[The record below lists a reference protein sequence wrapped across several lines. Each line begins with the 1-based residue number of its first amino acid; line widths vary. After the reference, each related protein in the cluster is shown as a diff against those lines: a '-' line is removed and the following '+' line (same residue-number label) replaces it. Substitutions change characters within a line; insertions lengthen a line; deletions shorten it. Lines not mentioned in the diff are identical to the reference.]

1 MQGAFKRDKAEKIEE
16 LIMEIAK
23 GQNDALGELYE
34 LISTDI
40 YAYALSKSVPPFDAE
55 DVLQSTFVQIYKNAY
70 LYTPMG
76 KPMAWVLTI
85 ELNLIRRL
93 FNQRSRLVSIDS
105 LPEQGAEDK
114 TLDKAIKNEL
124 VKKINEFIS
133 R

>member
-1 MQGAFKRDKAEKIEE
+1 
-16 LIMEIAK
+16 
-23 GQNDALGELYE
+23 
-34 LISTDI
+34 
-40 YAYALSKSVPPFDAE
+40 
-55 DVLQSTFVQIYKNAY
+55 
-70 LYTPMG
+70 MG

-124 VKKINEFIS
+124 VKKIIS
-133 R
+133 LLSEEEREIVVLHIVWELKHREIAKLLNKPLSTVLSKYNRAIKRLKEQLKKEGEV